1 MRSQSPGYTGTK
13 MRVFVRNKTS
23 SYVQSEQAVKLL
35 RRRKGEGEDDD
46 IPCRSEED
54 AIRSRPNDIIVPGG
68 Y

>member
-1 MRSQSPGYTGTK
+1 

-23 SYVQSEQAVKLL
+23 SYVQSEQVVKLL